1 MAATQK
7 SLCAIPADPI
17 EFPAD
22 ANTLDY
28 ARSEDAKC
36 PIRHMREHFIFPT
49 RASLKKKALDGR
61 LPGGFFFF
69 FFFFLSLFLVPC
81 PSKL

>member
-61 LPGGFFFF
+61 LPGVCKG
-69 FFFFLSLFLVPC
+69 
-81 PSKL
+81 KLHVANYFVSIQ